1 MAINYFTLLT
11 KIGQASIANAIALGQ
26 KVNLTEMAIGDGNGN
41 PTVPKESQTSLVN
54 EVYRAQVNQLMT
66 DPDNPNY
73 LIAEMI
79 VPTNVGGWSVREVGL
94 FNDEENLIAIANF
107 PETYKPK
114 LEEGSGRDLVI
125 RIILQVQST
134 DAVTLKID
142 PTVILASQAWVK
154 ENFTRAIL
162 LPGGTTGQILAKK
175 SNANGDTEW
184 KDIDIPEQIN
194 ADWNAT
200 EGNAEIL
207 NKPTTL
213 AGYGITDGASKTDL
227 QNIQKNEIKT
237 RVRSTEYSVGNIVN
251 APYIHDA
258 ILVCTTAGTTSDEE
272 LGEGSISVGADIEDG
287 TVVWNVRNKFSTGLK
302 RVEGTVSLDS
312 HASQTGEYG
321 CGNEQYFGHVKVV
334 DDCFSNKLAAD
345 SVALSPYGAITAI
358 NNVMLGKTAG
368 TITSST
374 NWTCPV
380 SGKYTFTLVGG
391 GGGGGGG
398 SYNVYYTY
406 SSGTRA
412 ASGGGGGGGGGGEV
426 KTVSLTLEK
435 HATVEIVIGG
445 GGAGGNGGI
454 GTTDTR
460 QEYGRPGVSGQSG
473 GNTSVSV
480 SGTMHTAVGGG
491 GGEGASGPTIANK
504 NNIGG
509 GGGAAGIHHSVGD
522 APARGTNGVGATS
535 LAASIGGNG
544 GKGGISGTSSIYSR
558 YGNGGGGGAGK
569 GYSTYGNAGYAQT
582 LAQSGN
588 GGNGG
593 NGAQGM
599 VHIILEAI

>member
-1 MAINYFTLLT
+1 MAQPPAYNREKNFTLNSGRETDHSALNAELDRASNSINDIRT
-11 KIGQASIANAIALGQ
+11 NLAILQADDGKLRPAVVTADSISEELRVSLVEGVVMDAQSMLDKSLAAAEASAASAAEIKTCETVCLASKSIAVESANSARKSAEEAAISAG
-26 KVNLTEMAIGDGNGN
+26 KA
-41 PTVPKESQTSLVN
+41 K
-54 EVYRAQVNQLMT
+54 QV
-66 DPDNPNY
+66 
-73 LIAEMI
+73 
-79 VPTNVGGWSVREVGL
+79 
-94 FNDEENLIAIANF
+94 
-107 PETYKPK
+107 
-114 LEEGSGRDLVI
+114 
-125 RIILQVQST
+125 
-134 DAVTLKID
+134 
-142 PTVILASQAWVK
+142 
-154 ENFTRAIL
+154 
-162 LPGGTTGQILAKK
+162 
-175 SNANGDTEW
+175 
-184 KDIDIPEQIN
+184 N

-200 EGNAEIL
+200 DGYAQIL
-207 NKPTTL
+207 NKPSTL
-213 AGYGITDGASKTDL
+213 AGLELVDIH
-227 QNIQKNEIKT
+227 T
-237 RVRSTEYSVGNIVN
+237 RVKSTAYFVGDIVN

-258 ILVCTTAGTTSDEE
+258 ILVCTTEGTTSDEE
-272 LGEGSISVGADIEDG
+272 LGEDSISVGSDIDDG

-321 CGNEQYFGHVKVV
+321 GGNEQYFGHVKVV

-380 SGKYTFTLVGG
+380 SGNYTFTLVGG

-398 SYNVYYTY
+398 SYNVYYEY

-412 ASGGGGGGGGGGEV
+412 ASGGGGGGGGAGEV
-426 KTVSLTLEK
+426 KTVSLNLEK
-435 HATVEIVIGG
+435 EDVVEIVIGG
-445 GGAGGNGGI
+445 GGTGGNGGI

-460 QEYGRPGVSGQSG
+460 KEHGQPGVTGQSG

>member
-1 MAINYFTLLT
+1 MAQPPAYNREKNFTLNSGRETDHSALNAELDRASNSINDIRT
-11 KIGQASIANAIALGQ
+11 NLAILQADDGKLRPAVVTSDSISEGLRLSLVEGVVMDAQAMLDKSLAAAEASAASAAEIKTCESVCLASKSIAVESANSARKSAEEAAISAG
-26 KVNLTEMAIGDGNGN
+26 KA
-41 PTVPKESQTSLVN
+41 K
-54 EVYRAQVNQLMT
+54 QV
-66 DPDNPNY
+66 
-73 LIAEMI
+73 
-79 VPTNVGGWSVREVGL
+79 
-94 FNDEENLIAIANF
+94 
-107 PETYKPK
+107 
-114 LEEGSGRDLVI
+114 
-125 RIILQVQST
+125 
-134 DAVTLKID
+134 
-142 PTVILASQAWVK
+142 
-154 ENFTRAIL
+154 
-162 LPGGTTGQILAKK
+162 
-175 SNANGDTEW
+175 
-184 KDIDIPEQIN
+184 N

-200 EGNAEIL
+200 EGAAHIL
-207 NKPTTL
+207 NKPHTL
-213 AGYGITDGASKTDL
+213 GGYGIK
-227 QNIQKNEIKT
+227 EIAT
-237 RVRSTEYSVGNIVN
+237 RLESTAYFVGDIVN
-251 APYIHDA
+251 APYIHDT